1 MAMQYLNLETL
12 PLVDSGKVSAALELH
27 LKRAA
32 MDCKDRPNEPKARS
46 VLMQIDIIP
55 VTDDKG
61 VCDEVSAQFHFKS
74 SVPAHKTKS
83 ISLAL
88 KANGSLRFSE
98 ESPENFAQNTIMDG
112 EDS

>member
-1 MAMQYLNLETL
+1 MAMQYLSLETL
-12 PLVDSGKVSAALELH
+12 PRVDSGKVSAALELH

-32 MDCKDRPNEPKARS
+32 MDCKDRPNETKARS

-74 SVPAHKTKS
+74 TVPSHKTKS

-98 ESPENFAQNTIMDG
+98 ENPDDYSQTTLMDG
-112 EDS
+112 EDK